1 LVTVRDDYHALVR
14 EKVLQLVPEK
24 AGAVPDVGGGIGA
37 SAAYLK
43 SLGRATSATVVDL
56 VADQHLPEIDAGY
69 GGNLEDPA
77 LLARIAEDRGPFDTI
92 LCLDVLE
99 HLSDPWAVV
108 DRLTTMLAPG
118 GVIVASIPN
127 MRNYRLVVPLVVSG
141 RFELAESGILDRTH
155 LRWFVR
161 DTAIRLFTDA
171 GLDVD
176 RVVDHFEGPK
186 KVMFNRL
193 TLGLFKNFVTLQ
205 FYIRARKA
213 G

>member
-1 LVTVRDDYHALVR
+1 
-14 EKVLQLVPEK
+14 
-24 AGAVPDVGGGIGA
+24 
-37 SAAYLK
+37 
-43 SLGRATSATVVDL
+43 
-56 VADQHLPEIDAGY
+56 
-69 GGNLEDPA
+69 
-77 LLARIAEDRGPFDTI
+77 
-92 LCLDVLE
+92 
-99 HLSDPWAVV
+99 
-108 DRLTTMLAPG
+108 MLAPG

-193 TLGLFKNFVTLQ
+193 TLGLFRNFVTLQ